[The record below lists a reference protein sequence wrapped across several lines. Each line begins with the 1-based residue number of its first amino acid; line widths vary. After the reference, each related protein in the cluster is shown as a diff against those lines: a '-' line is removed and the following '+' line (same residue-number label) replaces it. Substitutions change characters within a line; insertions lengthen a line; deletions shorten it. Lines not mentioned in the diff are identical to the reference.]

1 MGEGLERDEERD
13 DVERDNGTFLV
24 STLWDSHDVGPG
36 DPRCREGITGAIRRN
51 GERFIKEKSTDRGG

>member
-36 DPRCREGITGAIRRN
+36 DPRCREGITGAIRRMVN
-51 GERFIKEKSTDRGG
+51 AL